1 MGIVMTELSPNAQ
14 AIFDAV
20 WNEPTYEPGGWEV
33 SYRFLIAAAFRAAV
47 RRLSYGGALSD
58 VDAGF
63 VIDECALLAIAD
75 ELDPPLE
82 T

>member
-20 WNEPTYEPGGWEV
+20 WNEPTYEPGGWESCRTLTAV
-33 SYRFLIAAAFRAAV
+33 AFRAAAK
-47 RRLSYGGALSD
+47 RLSYRGALSD
-58 VDAGF
+58 VDAGP
-63 VIDECALLAIAD
+63 VIDECDLLAIAD
-75 ELDPPLE
+75 ELDPPLG